1 MTRYDPPTRA
11 RLQRLLEAG
20 EALRAASLAYHE
32 ALDEAPVPSAGL
44 SVGLHEDDGDVDGE
58 ARVLVHAELLDDL
71 VERLTGVV
79 DDAARKALAEA
90 ERAAL
95 ATYAEAKTP
104 AEPPSPAKRRR
115 R

>member
-11 RLQRLLEAG
+11 RLQALLAAS

-44 SVGLHEDDGDVDGE
+44 SVGLDEDDE
-58 ARVLVHAELLDDL
+58 ASVLVRAELLDDL

-95 ATYAEAKTP
+95 ATYATRPATATATTP
-104 AEPPSPAKRRR
+104 TTTKRGRR
-115 R
+115 

>member
-11 RLQRLLEAG
+11 RLQRLLEAS

-44 SVGLHEDDGDVDGE
+44 YVGLHEDDGDGE

-79 DDAARKALAEA
+79 DGAARKALAEA

-95 ATYAEAKTP
+95 ATYAQAKTP
-104 AEPPSPAKRRR
+104 AEEPTPAKRRR

>member
-20 EALRAASLAYHE
+20 EALRAAAEAYGE

-44 SVGLHEDDGDVDGE
+44 SVGLHENDDEGETAGE
-58 ARVLVHAELLDDL
+58 AGVLLHAEFLANAI
-71 VERLTGVV
+71 ERLTGVV
-79 DDAARKALAEA
+79 DAAARKALTEA

-95 ATYAEAKTP
+95 AAFARGRP
-104 AEPPSPAKRRR
+104 
-115 R
+115 

>member
-44 SVGLHEDDGDVDGE
+44 SVGLHENDDEGE
-58 ARVLVHAELLDDL
+58 TAEGGVLVHAEFLDGI

-79 DDAARKALAEA
+79 DAAARKALTEA

-95 ATYAEAKTP
+95 AAFSRGRP
-104 AEPPSPAKRRR
+104 
-115 R
+115 

>member
-11 RLQRLLEAG
+11 RLQRLLEAS

-32 ALDEAPVPSAGL
+32 ALDEAPVPSEGL
-44 SVGLHEDDGDVDGE
+44 SVGLHEDDGDGDG
-58 ARVLVHAELLDDL
+58 AVHAEFLDDL

-79 DDAARKALAEA
+79 DDAARSALAGV
-90 ERAAL
+90 ERLAL
-95 ATYAEAKTP
+95 ETYAEGKTP
-104 AEPPSPAKRRR
+104 AEEPTPAKRRR

>member
-11 RLQRLLEAG
+11 RLQSLLEAA

-44 SVGLHEDDGDVDGE
+44 SVGLHEDDGDVDGA
-58 ARVLVHAELLDDL
+58 ARVLVRAELLDDL

-79 DDAARKALAEA
+79 DDAARKALAGA

-95 ATYAEAKTP
+95 ATYATTP
-104 AEPPSPAKRRR
+104 ATTTPATTTKRGRR
-115 R
+115 